1 MHVMEMLSL
10 KGKVALVT
18 GGAGRYGRPM
28 VEALAEAGATVIT
41 ASRALEKNE
50 EYAAQLRQRGLSVY
64 ADSYDQGDEQSI
76 LALRDRLVAAYGKV
90 DVLVNNSA
98 LRGCFRGGFDSGTM
112 EGFAESLRVNGAGL
126 FAMSRAFGNL
136 MAQKGGGSIINI
148 GSYMGNLGPNEP
160 LYEGADGMSALG
172 APDYFFHKSG
182 MHNLTRFLAGK
193 FGPQGVRCNCLAL
206 GGLFNNQHPAFVE
219 NYSKAT
225 YVGRLAVPD
234 DVKGI
239 IVYLASDA
247 SQYLTGA
254 VIPLDGGYSAK

>member
-18 GGAGRYGRPM
+18 GGAGNYGRPM

-41 ASRALEKNE
+41 ASRTLEKNE
-50 EYAAQLRQRGLSVY
+50 EYAAKLRQQGLQVY
-64 ADSYDQGDEQSI
+64 AEAYDQGDEQSI

-98 LRGCFRGGFDSGTM
+98 LRGCFSGGFDGGTM
-112 EGFAESLRVNGAGL
+112 DGFAESLRVNGAGM
-126 FAMSRAFGNL
+126 FIMSRTFGNL
-136 MAQKGGGSIINI
+136 MVENGGGSIINI

-160 LYEGADGMSALG
+160 LYEGTDGMSALG

-182 MHNLTRFLAGK
+182 MHNLTRFLAGNYGLK
-193 FGPQGVRCNCLAL
+193 GVRVNCLAL
-206 GGLFNNQHPAFVE
+206 GGLFNNQHPAFIE
-219 NYSKAT
+219 NYSKST

-239 IVYLASDA
+239 MVYLASDA
-247 SQYLTGA
+247 SKYLTGT